1 MKMNVYAIVGLVL
14 GIIGIFMGF
23 YGIVPILGII
33 FSAVGLK
40 QIEVTGEGGKELALA
55 GLICSVIGL
64 VLTFVG
70 MVFCGAAFFLKAIF

>member
-1 MKMNVYAIVGLVL
+1 MIDLRKI
-14 GIIGIFMGF
+14 
-23 YGIVPILGII
+23 
-33 FSAVGLK
+33 
-40 QIEVTGEGGKELALA
+40 GKELALA